1 MYLIRGLQNIKL
13 FKNRFPESE
22 IIATIGNF
30 DGLHLGHQK
39 IISDMKEKNMPE
51 KVKEIMVIRL
61 SWKTFNLSAC
71 LPSQNNVNAL
81 IIVATA

>member
-1 MYLIRGLQNIKL
+1 MRV
-13 FKNRFPESE
+13 
-22 IIATIGNF
+22 
-30 DGLHLGHQK
+30 
-39 IISDMKEKNMPE
+39 IISDINEKNMPE

-71 LPSQNNVNAL
+71 LPSQNNVKAL

>member
-39 IISDMKEKNMPE
+39 IISNMKEIALEKNLKTLVILKILGLIGM
-51 KVKEIMVIRL
+51 VIEIM
-61 SWKTFNLSAC
+61 
-71 LPSQNNVNAL
+71 SQKM
-81 IIVATA
+81 